1 MWQVVEVTSNDHP
14 TGPDRADSRWWKDW
28 AAARPATDVL
38 HLDSAAVGRQSRATL
53 DAVAAHALLEAE
65 TGGYVAQ
72 DLVAP
77 ALETLRADV
86 GTLLGTDADGVAFV
100 ESAAVA
106 LDVLIDAWP
115 LPAGARIA
123 VAGSEWGPNVETLL
137 HRGHAVVP
145 LAVDGHGVIDLDA
158 LARLLATDPPDVV
171 LVDHVAAHRGL
182 VQPAVEVAALG
193 RAHGVPV
200 WVDAAQAI
208 GHVDAVT
215 GADAVV
221 ATSRKWLTGPRGV
234 GMLAIAPEH
243 RATLRLRRLAKHD
256 GWPDVRHLE
265 SDEAHVAGRVGLG
278 VAVREHLAVGTPH
291 VVGRLAVVGDL
302 VREAFADVPGWQV
315 VDPDA
320 PAGATTALV
329 PTAGQD
335 VDAARSLL
343 LEEHRIVT
351 SVGLPWRAPEDMRAT
366 GATLRLSPHV
376 DLTTDDLERVRRAL
390 AAR

>member
-1 MWQVVEVTSNDHP
+1 MWQVVEVTSNDLS
-14 TGPDRADSRWWKDW
+14 TGPDRAASAWWEDW
-28 AAARPATDVL
+28 AAARPSTDVL

-53 DAVAAHALLEAE
+53 DAVVAHALLEAK

-72 DLVAP
+72 DRVAP

-123 VAGSEWGPNVETLL
+123 VAGSEWGPNVETLE
-137 HRGHAVVP
+137 HRGHVVVP
-145 LAVDGHGVIDLDA
+145 LAVDGHGVIDLEA
-158 LARLLATDPPDVV
+158 LTRQLVVDPPDVV

-200 WVDAAQAI
+200 WVDAAQAL

-234 GMLAIAPEH
+234 GMLAVAPEH

-278 VAVREHLAVGTPH
+278 VAVREHLDVGTAHVVDRLAAVG
-291 VVGRLAVVGDL
+291 RS

-335 VDAARSLL
+335 VTATRLRL

-351 SVGLPWRAPEDMRAT
+351 SVGLPWRAPADMRAT

-376 DLTTDDLERVRRAL
+376 DLREDDLERVRRAL
-390 AAR
+390 ATG